1 MGLKLA
7 GIMFIL
13 MMAMGGMGYWYYTD
27 TQSKIAI
34 LHENNAKLEVATKL
48 QKETIA
54 QTKKDLVLSTAVAND
69 AMEKFQTARKATED
83 LNARFNKVSSL
94 LGQRDIGK
102 LAQARPKP
110 IQRIV
115 NKGSKNIMR
124 CFEVLSGQALTE
136 KEKNADRKSQINSMC
151 PTVVNPSYTPSQ

>member
-48 QKETIA
+48 QKETI
-54 QTKKDLVLSTAVAND
+54 
-69 AMEKFQTARKATED
+69 E
-83 LNARFNKVSSL
+83 
-94 LGQRDIGK
+94 IGR
-102 LAQARPKP
+102 AH
-110 IQRIV
+110 V
-115 NKGSKNIMR
+115 
-124 CFEVLSGQALTE
+124 
-136 KEKNADRKSQINSMC
+136 
-151 PTVVNPSYTPSQ
+151 